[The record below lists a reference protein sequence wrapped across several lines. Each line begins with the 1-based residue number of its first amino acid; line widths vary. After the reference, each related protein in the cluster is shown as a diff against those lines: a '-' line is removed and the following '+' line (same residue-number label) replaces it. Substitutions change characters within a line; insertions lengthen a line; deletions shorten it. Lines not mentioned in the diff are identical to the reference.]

1 MSARTIAIGDIHGC
15 KTALTAILE
24 RIEPMREDTLV
35 TLGDYVDRG
44 EDCRGVLDLLMELGN
59 RCRHVALLGN
69 HDAQMLA
76 ALDDRRELDR
86 WLAWGAVATLQSYS
100 KALCLEA
107 VPANHIQFLRSLPVY
122 FETDTHFFVHANYDE
137 RLSLADQDEDTLLWL
152 SLRDHVPGPH
162 VSGKKGI
169 VGHTAQRD
177 FEILDLGHLIC
188 LDTGCCYGGWLTA
201 LDISTGQLWQAR
213 KSGEYRGGWRSPLEK

>member
-1 MSARTIAIGDIHGC
+1 MNDRTIAIGDIHGC
-15 KTALTAILE
+15 RTALQTLLDHIQ
-24 RIEPMREDTLV
+24 PTSSDTIV

-44 EDCRGVLDLLMELGN
+44 EDSRGVLDLLMELESH
-59 RCRHVALLGN
+59 CHLVTLLGN

-76 ALDDRRELDR
+76 ALVDAQELER

-100 KALCLEA
+100 KGLCIEA
-107 VPANHIQFLRSLPVY
+107 IPAEHIRYVRDRPLY
-122 FETDTHFFVHANYDE
+122 FESDRHFFVHANYDE
-137 RLSLADQDEDTLLWL
+137 QLSLAEQDEETLLWL

-162 VSGKKGI
+162 CSGKQAI

-177 FEILDLGHLIC
+177 YEILNLGHLLC

-201 LDISTGQLWQAR
+201 YDVSSGRIWQANKLGAFR
-213 KSGEYRGGWRSPLEK
+213 DGTMPS